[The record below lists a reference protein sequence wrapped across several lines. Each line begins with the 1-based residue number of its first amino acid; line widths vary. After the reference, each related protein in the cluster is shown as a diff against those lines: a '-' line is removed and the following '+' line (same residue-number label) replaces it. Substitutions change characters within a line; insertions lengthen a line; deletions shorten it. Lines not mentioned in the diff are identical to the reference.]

1 MKKKPEE
8 PPMLKTFTTRLS
20 PEMFTAL
27 KVHAART
34 GASVQNIIAD
44 AVADYLKAHAREG
57 K

>member
-1 MKKKPEE
+1 M
-8 PPMLKTFTTRLS
+8 KTFTTRLS